1 MSQVTDAAPGASRAE
16 RPAPPSK
23 LRVTIGMVLV
33 AAVVV
38 LAFTQVDAKWER
50 LPDLI
55 TVLPEYVGLMGEGLL
70 NNPFSEPYSEYWRSA
85 VDYTLESVQMA
96 WMGTL
101 IGAVI
106 SFPLAFLAASNVAPA
121 PVVFVVRQILN
132 AIRAIPELIL
142 AIALMMP
149 IFGFGPLAGALA
161 LGVGAVGTL
170 GKLSSEAIEGIDT
183 GPVEAAN
190 AVGAT
195 RLQMLRWG
203 VLPQVLP
210 EMVAFWLYRFEI
222 NIRASAILGILGA
235 GGVGTILSQLFGQR
249 EWERIG
255 VTLFVIIVVTIL
267 IDQLSAAVR
276 HRIISGAPSGRRRE
290 APATAGLAP

>member
-1 MSQVTDAAPGASRAE
+1 MSRAIQTRDRAVDRA
-16 RPAPPSK
+16 RPKQPSK
-23 LRVTIGMVLV
+23 LRVTIGMVV
-33 AAVVV
+33 TAAVVV
-38 LAFTQVDAKWER
+38 WAFTQVDATWER
-50 LPDLI
+50 LPDLV
-55 TVLPEYVGLMGEGLL
+55 TVLPRYVGLMVEGIL
-70 NNPFSEPYSEYWRSA
+70 NNPFSEPYSDYWRSA

-101 IGAVI
+101 IGAVL
-106 SFPLAFLAASNVAPA
+106 SFPLAFLAASNIAPA
-121 PVVFVVRQILN
+121 PVVFVVRQLLN
-132 AIRAIPELIL
+132 AIRAVPELIL

-161 LGVGAVGTL
+161 LGIGAVGTL

-190 AVGAT
+190 AVGAN

-222 NIRASAILGILGA
+222 NIRASAILGVLGA
-235 GGVGTILSQLFGQR
+235 GGVGTILSQLFGKR

-255 VTLFVIIVVTIL
+255 ITLLVIIAVTIL
-267 IDQLSAAVR
+267 IDQLSAVVR
-276 HRIISGAPSGRRRE
+276 QRIISGAPSRSRVE
-290 APATAGLAP
+290 TATAGIAP